1 MYGPVHSPADMLGSD
16 KDARW
21 SRYRA
26 QGIGVLCQTLTAC
39 CVSTGRCMGFTPDR
53 TAALPTSF
61 FAVPIAFSSRWAPTG
76 STPGPKHVRSDEWQR
91 LTGRDNPRA
100 DAN

>member
-1 MYGPVHSPADMLGSD
+1 MYGPAHSPADMLGSD
-16 KDARW
+16 KDARR

-26 QGIGVLCQTLTAC
+26 QGIGVLCRTPTPC
-39 CVSTGRCMGFTPDR
+39 CVSTGSAWGSRL
-53 TAALPTSF
+53 TALRPYQPHSSPF
-61 FAVPIAFSSRWAPTG
+61 LLFSSQCPPTG

-91 LTGRDNPRA
+91 LTGSDNPRA